1 MLSRFDS
8 MLNIF
13 QHMLDDLPYE
23 KLSVYY
29 YKPRDMVKMLGIMLE
44 MLGSMLEMLGSM
56 LEMLGSMLIMLDN
69 MLDMPE
75 HMLGKL
81 QHSLKHLTIC
91 LTKCST
97 HSTWHA

>member
-1 MLSRFDS
+1 MLDRFDS

-44 MLGSMLEMLGSM
+44 MLGSMLEV
-56 LEMLGSMLIMLDN
+56 LGSMLIMLDN
-69 MLDMPE
+69 MLAMPE
-75 HMLGKL
+75 HHGKL
-81 QHSLKHLTIC
+81 QHSLTHLTIC

-97 HSTWHA
+97 CSTHSTWHA